1 MDWVYLLL
9 SYHGR
14 ISRKQYWIGSC
25 VIIVGSILVSL
36 ISYNLNNRELSS
48 VADLALLYPDYA
60 VVFKRAHDRDMS
72 IWIPTLSLI
81 LGALLSGIGVLDLDG
96 PFERPTPLFWIIA
109 IPTISLAVYL
119 IIDLGFRKG
128 ISGPNRFGPDPLERQ
143 A

>member
-1 MDWVYLLL
+1 MDWGYLLL

-25 VIIVGSILVSL
+25 VIIVRSILVSL
-36 ISYNLNNRELSS
+36 ISYNLNNHELSS

-81 LGALLSGIGVLDLDG
+81 LGALLSGIGVLGLDG